1 MSKPN
6 LISARVSDDVLAKI
20 DRLAA
25 ARDRSRAWIIAH
37 LLEQAATKET
47 EFLDFVQ
54 VGLDDLAAGRVVSQE
69 DMEAWFKD
77 RKSAR
82 RAQIAAE

>member
-6 LISARVSDDVLAKI
+6 LISARVSDDVLAMI
-20 DRLAA
+20 DRLATS
-25 ARDRSRAWIIAH
+25 RDRSRAWIIAQ

-54 VGLDDLAAGRVVSQE
+54 VGLDDLAAGRVVSHE
-69 DMEAWFKD
+69 DMEIWFRD